1 MNFTKALLDWYDK
14 NSRKLPWREQ
24 RDPYAIWLCEIIMQQ
39 TRIVQGLAYWERF
52 MATFPTVEELAEAD
66 EDQVLK
72 LWEGLG
78 YYSRARNLHT
88 AAKQIVAMGKFPDRL
103 EDIRALKGV
112 GDYTAAAIASIAFG
126 LPVAVVDGN
135 VYRVLARYFGLTT
148 PIGSNAAKKEFTA
161 LAQSLLDENRPGDF
175 NEAMMDFGAI
185 QCTPQSPRCSDC
197 PFALNCHAKQEGLQE
212 QLPVKGKKTAIRERH
227 LCYIYYRYEGQTAI
241 HKRPAGD
248 IWQGL
253 WEPFLIEQT
262 SHPTVQQ
269 PSQPSNDTTDTN
281 TAGTNTTDTNTA
293 SANTTRGT
301 LLGKDIRHQLTHQS
315 LYADFYL
322 YECAEK
328 PQLPPDYIWV
338 KEEDLKQYG
347 KPRLVERL
355 LELLPQ
361 GE

>member
-1 MNFTKALLDWYDK
+1 
-14 NSRKLPWREQ
+14 
-24 RDPYAIWLCEIIMQQ
+24 
-39 TRIVQGLAYWERF
+39 
-52 MATFPTVEELAEAD
+52 
-66 EDQVLK
+66 
-72 LWEGLG
+72 
-78 YYSRARNLHT
+78 
-88 AAKQIVAMGKFPDRL
+88 
-103 EDIRALKGV
+103 
-112 GDYTAAAIASIAFG
+112 
-126 LPVAVVDGN
+126 VDGN

-148 PIGSNAAKKEFTA
+148 PLGSNAAKKEFTT

-212 QLPVKGKKTAIRERH
+212 QLPVKGKKTVIRERH

-262 SHPTVQQ
+262 DRRTEH
-269 PSQPSNDTTDTN
+269 TDRAGIAKNN
-281 TAGTNTTDTNTA
+281 TEHTDRA
-293 SANTTRGT
+293 TRTSGV

>member
-1 MNFTKALLDWYDK
+1 
-14 NSRKLPWREQ
+14 
-24 RDPYAIWLCEIIMQQ
+24 
-39 TRIVQGLAYWERF
+39 
-52 MATFPTVEELAEAD
+52 
-66 EDQVLK
+66 
-72 LWEGLG
+72 
-78 YYSRARNLHT
+78 
-88 AAKQIVAMGKFPDRL
+88 
-103 EDIRALKGV
+103 
-112 GDYTAAAIASIAFG
+112 
-126 LPVAVVDGN
+126 
-135 VYRVLARYFGLTT
+135 
-148 PIGSNAAKKEFTA
+148 
-161 LAQSLLDENRPGDF
+161 
-175 NEAMMDFGAI
+175 MMDFGAI

-212 QLPVKGKKTAIRERH
+212 QLPVKGKKTAVRERH

-253 WEPFLIEQT
+253 WEPFLLEKT
-262 SHPTVQQ
+262 E
-269 PSQPSNDTTDTN
+269 
-281 TAGTNTTDTNTA
+281 
-293 SANTTRGT
+293 TRGT

-322 YECAEK
+322 YECTEK